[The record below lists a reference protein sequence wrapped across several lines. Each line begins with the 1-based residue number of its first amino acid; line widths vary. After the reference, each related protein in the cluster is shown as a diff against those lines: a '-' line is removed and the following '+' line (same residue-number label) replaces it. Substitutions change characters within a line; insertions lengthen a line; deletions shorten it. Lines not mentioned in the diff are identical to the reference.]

1 MSGTLS
7 LYILRRFLGI
17 ALGAFLAVFALVA
30 IVDLVEL
37 MRANRAGMAGFA
49 DLVIMAM
56 MRAPAITITAAPFTI
71 LLASMTCFAWFARS
85 SELVVMRGAGVSV
98 WVILA
103 PVLAAAV
110 MLGVLSFA
118 VYNPV
123 ASALSG
129 RFLQLEERLIGRA
142 SSALSVSA
150 DGLWLRQGD
159 QDGQTVINAAR
170 ASGPVD
176 RLWDVSIFQF
186 DTSDRLTRRIDARS
200 AALGDQSWRLSGVQ
214 RWDFAATDPNEADTG
229 NVQRETVAVT
239 TGEMTIPTN
248 LTTARIQESFAPP
261 DTISFWK
268 LPEFVRLL
276 EDSGFSSARHRLHWH
291 ALLAAPIAFAAMV
304 LVGAAFSMRHVRF
317 GGLGMMALGCV
328 ISGFGYFF
336 LSDIARALGSSGAI
350 PVTVAAWAPPA
361 SAVLLALG
369 LLLHFEDG

>member
-1 MSGTLS
+1 MSQTLS

-17 ALGAFLAVFALVA
+17 ALAAFLAVFALVA

-37 MRANRAGMAGFA
+37 MRANRAGSASFA
-49 DLVIMAM
+49 DLVMMAA
-56 MRAPAITITAAPFTI
+56 MRAPAITITAAPFTV
-71 LLASMTCFAWFARS
+71 LLASMACFAWLARS

-103 PVLAAAV
+103 PVVTAGV

-123 ASALSG
+123 ASALAG
-129 RFLQLEERLIGRA
+129 RFMQLEERFFGR
-142 SSALSVSA
+142 SSSSLSVSA

-159 QDGQTVINAAR
+159 QVGQTVINAAR

-186 DTSDRLTRRIDARS
+186 DTSDRLIRRIDARS
-200 AALGDQSWRLSGVQ
+200 AALGDRVWRLSGVH
-214 RWDFAATDPNEADTG
+214 RWDFGTDGAIDDTQTM
-229 NVQRETVAVT
+229 QRETVAVVT
-239 TGEMTIPTN
+239 DEMTIPTD
-248 LTTARIQESFAPP
+248 LTTERIQESFAPP
-261 DTISFWK
+261 ETISFWK
-268 LPEFVRLL
+268 LPEFIAVL

-291 ALLAAPIAFAAMV
+291 VLLAVPVAFVAMV

-328 ISGFGYFF
+328 IAGFGYFF
-336 LSDIARALGSSGAI
+336 LSDIARALGASGVV
-350 PVTVAAWAPPA
+350 PVTLAAWAPPA
-361 SAVLLALG
+361 SAMLLALS

>member
-1 MSGTLS
+1 MSQTLS

-17 ALGAFLAVFALVA
+17 ALAAFLAVFALVA

-37 MRANRAGMAGFA
+37 MRANRAGSASFA
-49 DLVIMAM
+49 DLVMMAA
-56 MRAPAITITAAPFTI
+56 MRAPAITITAAPFTV
-71 LLASMTCFAWFARS
+71 LLASMACFAWLARS

-103 PVLAAAV
+103 PVVTAGV

-123 ASALSG
+123 ASALAG
-129 RFLQLEERLIGRA
+129 RFMQLEERFFGR
-142 SSALSVSA
+142 SSSSLSVSA

-159 QDGQTVINAAR
+159 QVGQTVINAAR

-186 DTSDRLTRRIDARS
+186 DTSDRLIRRIDARS
-200 AALGDQSWRLSGVQ
+200 AALGDRVWRLSGVH
-214 RWDFAATDPNEADTG
+214 RWDFGTDGAIDDTRTM
-229 NVQRETVAVT
+229 QRETVAVVT
-239 TGEMTIPTN
+239 DEMTIPTD
-248 LTTARIQESFAPP
+248 LTTERIQESFAPP
-261 DTISFWK
+261 ETISFWK
-268 LPEFVRLL
+268 LPEFIAVL

-291 ALLAAPIAFAAMV
+291 ALLAVPVAFVAMV
-304 LVGAAFSMRHVRF
+304 LVGAAFSMRHARF

-328 ISGFGYFF
+328 IAGFGYFF
-336 LSDIARALGSSGAI
+336 LSDIARALGASGAV

>member
-7 LYILRRFLGI
+7 LYVLRRFLGI

-37 MRANRAGMAGFA
+37 MRANRSGGAGFT
-49 DLVIMAM
+49 DLIVMAL
-56 MRAPAITITAAPFTI
+56 MRAPSITITAAPFTV

-98 WVILA
+98 WIILA
-103 PVLAAAV
+103 PVLTAAV
-110 MLGVLSFA
+110 MLGVLAFA

-129 RFLQLEERLIGRA
+129 RFMQLEERFFGRS

-159 QDGQTVINAAR
+159 QNGQTVINAAR

-186 DTSDRLTRRIDARS
+186 STTDQLTRRIDARS
-200 AALGDQSWRLSGVQ
+200 AALGDQVWRLSGVQ
-214 RWDFAATDPNEADTG
+214 RWDFSASDPDEGDSG
-229 NVQRETVAVT
+229 VMQRETVAVAID
-239 TGEMTIPTN
+239 EMTIPTD

-291 ALLAAPIAFAAMV
+291 ALLAVPVAFAAMV

-328 ISGFGYFF
+328 ISGFAYFF

-361 SAVLLALG
+361 AAVLLALG

>member
-1 MSGTLS
+1 MTATLS

-37 MRANRAGMAGFA
+37 MRANRAGAATFA
-49 DLVIMAM
+49 DLVVMAL
-56 MRAPAITITAAPFTI
+56 MRAPAITITAAPFTV
-71 LLASMTCFAWFARS
+71 LLSAMTCFAWFARS

-98 WVILA
+98 WSILT
-103 PVLAAAV
+103 PVLLAGA

-118 VYNPV
+118 VYNPI
-123 ASALSG
+123 ASALAG
-129 RFLQLEERLIGRA
+129 RFMQLEERFFGR
-142 SSALSVSA
+142 SSSSLSVSA

-159 QDGQTVINAAR
+159 QTGQTVINAAR

-186 DTSDRLTRRIDARS
+186 DTGDRLTRRIDARS
-200 AALGDQSWRLSGVQ
+200 AALDDRMWRLSGVR
-214 RWDFAATDPNEADTG
+214 RWDFAAGGDPDTA
-229 NVQRETVAVT
+229 QRETVAVAT
-239 TGEMTIPTN
+239 EEMTIPTD
-248 LTTARIQESFAPP
+248 LTTERIQESFAPP
-261 DTISFWK
+261 ETISFWS
-268 LPEFVRLL
+268 LPDFIGVL

-291 ALLAAPIAFAAMV
+291 ALLAAPMAFVAMV
-304 LVGAAFSMRHVRF
+304 LVGAAFSMRHTRF

-336 LSDIARALGSSGAI
+336 LSDIARALGASGAV
-350 PVTVAAWAPPA
+350 PVTLAAWAPPA

>member
-1 MSGTLS
+1 MTATLS

-17 ALGAFLAVFALVA
+17 ALGAFLAVFALIA

-37 MRANRAGMAGFA
+37 MRANRAGAAGFA
-49 DLVIMAM
+49 DLVAMAM
-56 MRAPAITITAAPFTI
+56 MRAPAITITAAPFTV
-71 LLASMTCFAWFARS
+71 LLSTMTCLAWLARS

-98 WVILA
+98 WVILT
-103 PVLAAAV
+103 PIVAAGV

-123 ASALSG
+123 ASALAG
-129 RFLQLEERLIGRA
+129 RFLQLEERFFGR
-142 SSALSVSA
+142 SSSSLSVSA

-159 QDGQTVINAAR
+159 QTGQTVINAAR

-186 DTSDRLTRRIDARS
+186 DTADRLTRRIDARS
-200 AALGDQSWRLSGVQ
+200 AALGERVWRLSGVR
-214 RWDFAATDPNEADTG
+214 RWDFAAEGAPADDAG
-229 NVQRETVAVT
+229 AARRETVAVAT
-239 TGEMTIPTN
+239 DEMTIPTD
-248 LTTARIQESFAPP
+248 LTTTRIQDSFAPP
-261 DTISFWK
+261 ETISFWK
-268 LPEFVRLL
+268 LPDFIGLL

-317 GGLGMMALGCV
+317 GGLGLMALGCV
-328 ISGFGYFF
+328 IAGFGYFF
-336 LSDIARALGSSGAI
+336 LSDIARALGASGAV